1 MISPQN
7 IRILPVLLIVALLAF
22 SVRLVDFATGVKNLS
37 GAAQAME
44 KEEPSPVSDAAGQ
57 EPPDP
62 SELAKEGEQAK
73 PATEKEVT
81 EKAASEKSSA
91 DSKEPASEATAAPEW
106 RDASDEEV
114 STQTTKM
121 EVLKDLSARREGLDK
136 KEQELQTREA
146 LLRAAEQ
153 EIDRKY
159 QELSGLRS
167 QLENLLDKQS
177 EEEKSRITSLVKVYE
192 GMKPKE
198 AARIFD
204 TLDIP
209 VLMSVMSKMS
219 ERKLSPIMASMN
231 PERAKTMTIMLAE
244 EKTLPTLPP

>member
-1 MISPQN
+1 MILPQN

-22 SVRLVDFATGVKNLS
+22 SVRLVDFASGVKNLS
-37 GAAQAME
+37 GAAQAMD

-57 EPPDP
+57 EPPDQ
-62 SELAKEGEQAK
+62 SDLAKEGEPEK
-73 PATEKEVT
+73 PATEKPE
-81 EKAASEKSSA
+81 SEKPVA

-121 EVLKDLSARREGLDK
+121 EVLKDLSARRESLDK

-177 EEEKSRITSLVKVYE
+177 EEEKSRIASLVKVYE

>member
-1 MISPQN
+1 
-7 IRILPVLLIVALLAF
+7 
-22 SVRLVDFATGVKNLS
+22 
-37 GAAQAME
+37 
-44 KEEPSPVSDAAGQ
+44 
-57 EPPDP
+57 
-62 SELAKEGEQAK
+62 
-73 PATEKEVT
+73 
-81 EKAASEKSSA
+81 
-91 DSKEPASEATAAPEW
+91 
-106 RDASDEEV
+106 
-114 STQTTKM
+114 M
-121 EVLKDLSARREGLDK
+121 EVLQDLAARRDSLDK

-159 QELSGLRS
+159 QELSSLRS
-167 QLENLLDKQS
+167 ELENLLNKQS
-177 EEEKSRITSLVKVYE
+177 EEEKSRIISLVKVYE
-192 GMKPKE
+192 NMKPKE

-244 EKTLPTLPP
+244 EKALPTLPPADR